1 LTGDGSALD
10 LSALHGRQVLLA
22 EDNPVNQ
29 EVALDL
35 LRSSGMLVDVAD
47 DGIQTVARATDNAYD
62 LILMDMQMPNMDR
75 VATTQAIRTLP
86 DRQSLPILAMTA
98 NAFDEDRLTC
108 LAAGASDHIE
118 RPVGPDRLIKNIA
131 SVDTR
136 TRCFANS
143 TRHFNIGGL
152 ARRWTSAGG
161 AIGSCSAGHQCRLAL
176 CARQIRVIFETA
188 GPVHR
193 Y

>member
-1 LTGDGSALD
+1 
-10 LSALHGRQVLLA
+10 
-22 EDNPVNQ
+22 
-29 EVALDL
+29 
-35 LRSSGMLVDVAD
+35 MLKIIIAD
-47 DGIQTVARATDNAYD
+47 DHQIVRRGLRMTIDAENDMCVVDEASNGTQVMALIQKHHPDV
-62 LILMDMQMPNMDR
+62 ILLDMQMPNMDR